1 MEAIEL
7 TREEI
12 EVVELQLAGKINI
25 NNPTEEQKQLLMGV
39 IDRADELMAKL
50 DAYDELDGDLIRWYY
65 KKYKSQGQ

>member
-25 NNPTEEQKQLLMGV
+25 NNPTEKQKQLLMGV

-65 KKYKSQGQ
+65 EKYKSQGQ